1 VKITDSD
8 QPRWE
13 VPDQIIPRATDS
25 SHQLPSE
32 HTQVIVPQ
40 VPYALSIADSDLIFT
55 LNNNAPFTFTITRS
69 SAKGNQTLFDTP
81 APGIVFK
88 DQYLEIS
95 SLLPGINGSW
105 LYGLGE
111 HTKRQF
117 RLNAGDTYTLW
128 NSDIAAAIVDQPL
141 YGSHPFYLDVRPGGI
156 AHGVLLLNSNGMD
169 VTYSGTSITYKVIGG
184 VFDLYFFAGPS
195 PVAVIDQYTELI
207 GRPAPMPYW
216 AFGEYSIMH
225 LFCFFVSETRT

>member
-1 VKITDSD
+1 MKITDAD
-8 QPRWE
+8 KPRWE
-13 VPDQIIPRATDS
+13 VPAQIF
-25 SHQLPSE
+25 
-32 HTQVIVPQ
+32 PQ
-40 VPYALSIADSDLIFT
+40 VLHQSQSENYQAVIQEAPYVLSIPDSDLTFS
-55 LNNNAPFTFTITRS
+55 LNNNTPFTFTVTRRS
-69 SAKGNQTLFDTP
+69 DKANQTLFDTL

-95 SLLPGINGSW
+95 SSLPGNNGSW

-117 RLNAGDTYTLW
+117 KLIAGDTYTLW
-128 NSDIAAAIVDQPL
+128 NSDIPAASVDQPL

-156 AHGVLLLNSNGMD
+156 AHGVLLLNSNRMD

-184 VFDLYFFAGPS
+184 ILDLYFFAGPS
-195 PVAVIDQYTELI
+195 PAAVIDQYTELV

-216 AFGEYSIMH
+216 AFGGYSHI
-225 LFCFFVSETRT
+225 

>member
-1 VKITDSD
+1 MKITDAD

-13 VPDQIIPRATDS
+13 VPDEIIPRETDS
-25 SHQLPSE
+25 SLPEHSLHASLQAAAQLPYS
-32 HTQVIVPQ
+32 
-40 VPYALSIADSDLIFT
+40 LSIPDSDLIFT
-55 LNNNAPFTFTITRS
+55 LNSNTPFTFTITRH
-69 SAKGNQTLFDTP
+69 SASGNNQTLFDTTH
-81 APGIVFK
+81 PGIVFK

-95 SLLPGINGSW
+95 SSLPGNNGSS

-117 RLNAGDTYTLW
+117 KLNAGDTYTLW
-128 NSDIAAAIVDQPL
+128 NSDIAAASVDQPL

-169 VTYSGTSITYKVIGG
+169 VIYSGTSITYKVIGG
-184 VFDLYFFAGPS
+184 ILDFYFFAGPS

-216 AFGEYSIMH
+216 AFG
-225 LFCFFVSETRT
+225 